1 MGRPAN
7 KDSRN
12 LGVHHGVPL
21 FRGTA
26 ISILQNSRNKVHTYP
41 LNPEFPAEVMA
52 PVDCLRTTSAQGSKH
67 GGILEEK
74 KHHAFDRFRSTAAT
88 TVVEARIYC
97 Q

>member
-1 MGRPAN
+1 MGSPY
-7 KDSRN
+7 
-12 LGVHHGVPL
+12 LGELQYL
-21 FRGTA
+21 FYT
-26 ISILQNSRNKVHTYP
+26 ILNFRNKVHTYP
-41 LNPEFPAEVMA
+41 LNLEFPAEVMA